1 VKALLRPLLVL
12 IAVLALAGCFRV
24 DGELTISTED
34 TVSGEVTAALDRQ
47 SAIAQGR
54 DPDAFVTDLLD
65 EVAGAADSGVTAE
78 PYEDGDYVGV
88 TLTLTRTPLVQIS
101 DATSGMLQITHDGG
115 QYVVQ
120 GDFSGL
126 AQTEEEAADSEDS
139 QAEVVPWQADLS
151 ITFPNGVTEHD
162 GELSGS
168 TVTWHLS
175 DGTSTMNA
183 RGPAPG
189 GGVSW
194 IWVAVIVVIVAL
206 LATLVWW
213 LLRRRSEGGAIAGL
227 RSAGARMRQRHAAA
241 RGDATGRISDLGED
255 RSQE

>member
-1 VKALLRPLLVL
+1 MKALLRPLLAL

-24 DGELTISTED
+24 DGDLTISTED

-47 SAIAQGR
+47 AAIAQGR

-65 EVAGAADSGVTAE
+65 EVSGAPDSGVTAE

-101 DATSGMLQITHDGG
+101 DATSGMLQITHEGG
-115 QYVVQ
+115 QYVVS

-126 AQTEEEAADSEDS
+126 TQAEDEGSTQDSDAEAA
-139 QAEVVPWQADLS
+139 PWQADLS

-175 DGTSTMNA
+175 DGANTMNA

-189 GGVSW
+189 GGVTWVW
-194 IWVAVIVVIVAL
+194 IAVIVVIVAL

-213 LLRRRSEGGAIAGL
+213 LLRRRYDGGAIAGL
-227 RSAGARMRQRHAAA
+227 RSAGARMRERHAAA

-255 RSQE
+255 RTPE

>member
-162 GELSGS
+162 GDLSGS

>member
-1 VKALLRPLLVL
+1 
-12 IAVLALAGCFRV
+12 
-24 DGELTISTED
+24 
-34 TVSGEVTAALDRQ
+34 GEVTAALDRQ

-162 GELSGS
+162 GDLSGDRKS
-168 TVTWHLS
+168 TRLNSSH
-175 DGTSTMNA
+175 
-183 RGPAPG
+183 
-189 GGVSW
+189 VS
-194 IWVAVIVVIVAL
+194 ISYAV
-206 LATLVWW
+206 
-213 LLRRRSEGGAIAGL
+213 
-227 RSAGARMRQRHAAA
+227 
-241 RGDATGRISDLGED
+241 
-255 RSQE
+255 